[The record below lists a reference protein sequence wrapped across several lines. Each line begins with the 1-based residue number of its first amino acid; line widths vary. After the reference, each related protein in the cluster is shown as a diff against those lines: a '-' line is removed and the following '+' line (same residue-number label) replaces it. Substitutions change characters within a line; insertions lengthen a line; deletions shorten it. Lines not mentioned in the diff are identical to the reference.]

1 MAGSAWGA
9 DSGITDLAAQAS
21 FCGADR
27 RLHAGAGA
35 KPGVIVT
42 EQSAPAASR
51 PSRRPALDQIA
62 WFFANRRAPGLLDR
76 SPVYDRML
84 DTWLGLAN
92 RLGPRGT
99 VLDVWPRVVPFGG
112 LAAVVSVLVERG
124 VVYGEA
130 S

>member
-9 DSGITDLAAQAS
+9 DSGLTDLAAQAS
-21 FCGADR
+21 FRGADR
-27 RLHAGAGA
+27 QLHAGARFARCDRDG
-35 KPGVIVT
+35 PVR
-42 EQSAPAASR
+42 PAASR
-51 PSRRPALDQIA
+51 PSRRPALDQIV
-62 WFFANRRAPGLLDR
+62 WCFAGRRAPGLLDR
-76 SPVYDRML
+76 SPVYDRTL

-92 RLGPRGT
+92 RLSPRGT

-112 LAAVVSVLVERG
+112 LAAVVSVLVKRG